1 MVIGVDGRELQGRP
15 TGAGR
20 YLRSL
25 LRHWTGAGE
34 DRFVVYFDGAAPADP
49 VLEHRAVVR
58 RPVGDGR
65 GRGLVWQE
73 RRLPAAARAD
83 GLSVFFAP
91 AYSCPLSL
99 DVPRVTAI
107 HDVSFFSMPQ
117 DFSTWDAWRRRTL
130 VRASARVSRAVLACS
145 EFTRREILG
154 WLPALAGRVHH
165 VPLAAGDDLPS
176 PPPREPAR
184 SRLNVRGPYVITVG
198 SIFNRRRLPELLRA
212 TALLSRRRPDV
223 VLDVAGENR
232 THPPLPM
239 EPLIRQLDLG
249 DHVRLSGYVS
259 DEDLVARYAAADA
272 AIFVSEYEGFG
283 LGALEAMA
291 HGVPTVVAARPSLDE
306 IAGEGAL
313 RVEPDDV
320 PGIAAALDR
329 ILADPALRAALAA
342 KGRARAAQFSWSETA
357 RQTRAVLAASAR

>member
-34 DRFVVYFDGAAPADP
+34 DRFVVYFNGAAPADP
-49 VLEHRAVVR
+49 VLEHPAVVR

-99 DVPRVTAI
+99 DVPRVTAV
-107 HDVSFFSMPQ
+107 HDVSFYSMPQ

-145 EFTRREILG
+145 EFTRREILS
-154 WLPALAGRVHH
+154 WLPSLSGRVHH

-176 PPPREPAR
+176 PPPREAAR

-198 SIFNRRRLPELLRA
+198 SIFNRRHLPELLRA
-212 TALLSRRRPDV
+212 TALLSRRRPDL

-232 THPPLPM
+232 THPPQPV
-239 EPLIRQLDLG
+239 EALIRQLDLG
-249 DHVRLSGYVS
+249 DHVRVSGYVS
-259 DEDLVARYAAADA
+259 DEGLVTRYAAADA
-272 AIFVSEYEGFG
+272 AIFLSEYEGFG

-313 RVEPDDV
+313 WVEPDDV

-357 RQTRAVLAASAR
+357 RRTRAVLAASAR